1 MRRAQD
7 RVFCVADW
15 SCGLVTGSRG
25 PAHGSSDRAASEEI
39 HSRGGLLLRLL
50 LITGL
55 VATLSGCYVMQA
67 ATGEMHVLEARKPID
82 KVIVDP
88 ATPEPLKETLNEV
101 RAAREFASREL
112 ELPDNKSYRTY
123 SNINRPFVVWNV
135 VATPEFSVHP
145 KLWCFPIVGCVSYRG
160 YFSEKHAREF
170 AEGLKKRGFDVTL
183 DGVPA
188 YSTLG
193 KFADPV
199 LSTMLPYGPDELA
212 ATIFHELA
220 HQLLYV
226 KNDTQFNEA
235 FATTVEN
242 AGLERWLKFNG
253 RADAFQRY
261 RKDSTRERQFVEL
274 FAHTRSQ
281 LAKLYASG
289 VAPEEMRQ
297 KKAQAFADLASEVR
311 DLEMRLGLHRTLYD
325 HWIKEGLN
333 NARLASEANY
343 YDCVPGFERLLAD
356 QGNDLPRF
364 YAAAREMSKLPMAER
379 HAKLCR
385 TPAAPSET
393 TAGGES
399 Q

>member
-1 MRRAQD
+1 MRCRLSVPA
-7 RVFCVADW
+7 R
-15 SCGLVTGSRG
+15 GS
-25 PAHGSSDRAASEEI
+25 AC
-39 HSRGGLLLRLL
+39 LLLRPL
-50 LITGL
+50 LIAGL
-55 VATLSGCYVMQA
+55 LATLSGCYVMQA

-82 KVIVDP
+82 KVIADP
-88 ATPEPLKETLNEV
+88 GTPDSLKQTLTEV
-101 RAAREFASREL
+101 SVAREFASREL
-112 ELPDNKSYRTY
+112 KLPDNKSYRTY
-123 SNINRPFVVWNV
+123 SNIDRPFVVWNV

-145 KLWCFPIVGCVSYRG
+145 KQWCFPIVGCVAYRG
-160 YFSEKHAREF
+160 YFSEKRARSF
-170 AEGLKKRGFDVTL
+170 AEGLEKRGFDVTL

-242 AGLERWLKFNG
+242 AGLERWLRFNG
-253 RADAFQRY
+253 RADRFQRY
-261 RKDSTRERQFVEL
+261 RKDSNRERQFVEL
-274 FAHTRSQ
+274 FAHTRAQ

-289 VAPEEMRQ
+289 MAPDELRK
-297 KKAQAFADLASEVR
+297 KKAQAFMDLASEVR
-311 DLEMRLGLHRTLYD
+311 NLEQRLGLRKTLYD
-325 HWIKEGLN
+325 RWIKEGLN

-356 QGNDLPRF
+356 QSNDLPRF
-364 YAAAREMSKLPMAER
+364 YAAAREMSKLPIAER

-385 TPAAPSET
+385 TPAAPAET
-393 TAGGES
+393 ARDE
-399 Q
+399 